1 MQISISGEMEQ
12 FIRAKVSSGQFASD
26 DEVVAGALELLKE
39 TERLSDQD
47 IETLRAEIQ
56 KGVDELNRGEG
67 AVWNAGETKV
77 RVMQRLGQRR
87 KVD

>member
-12 FIRAKVSSGQFASD
+12 FIRAKVRSGQFASD